1 VTVSWDLLLPT
12 IVHRHDL
19 ACGLLGEIA
28 RQHQPGL
35 GVLVY
40 RDNLQLRG
48 NASYA
53 KWQALEEMSAADYT
67 SFISDDDWIAPGFV
81 ARIMEALEG
90 GPDCVGFRYRYTIDG
105 EPGPGVV
112 HSLRYSGWSGNEG
125 GEFTRPIGHYNPVR
139 RELALLAGWKPVQDA
154 DRHWAA
160 ALIASGQ
167 VRAEAFIDKELY
179 YYQET
184 GESWS
189 RRLES
194 WPEPLPADQIRPLPD
209 YPWLTIRD
217 EALA

>member
-1 VTVSWDLLLPT
+1 MTVTWDLLLPT
-12 IVHRHDL
+12 IAHRHDL
-19 ACGLLGEIA
+19 ACGLLEEIA

-67 SFISDDDWIAPGFV
+67 SFISDDDWVAPDFV
-81 ARIMEALEG
+81 ARIMEALG
-90 GPDCVGFRYRYTIDG
+90 SGPDCVGFRYRYTVDG
-105 EPGPGVV
+105 VPGPGVV
-112 HSLRYSGWSGNEG
+112 HSLRYDGWSGNESG
-125 GEFTRPIGHYNPVR
+125 DFTRPIGHYNPIR
-139 RELALLAGWKPVQDA
+139 RELALLAEWKPVQDA
-154 DRHWAA
+154 DRHWSA
-160 ALIASGQ
+160 ALTASGQ
-167 VRAEAFIDKELY
+167 LRTEAFIDEEMY
-179 YYQET
+179 WYRET

-209 YPWLTIRD
+209 YPWLTVRD